1 MRESIKEHHRNT
13 FLKSATGNALKAI
26 ARTLGM
32 AGPPGPSGPSGVTGP
47 VGVTGPSCPVGVT
60 GPVGPTGPAGNIDFD
75 KLAQTILADPDFD
88 PSDFLYEAF
97 KKLIMDRLYTR
108 GVYDLDD
115 SFEIKDPDELDK
127 EIIKRLRRCAGIR

>member
-1 MRESIKEHHRNT
+1 MRKSIKEHHRNT

-32 AGPPGPSGPSGVTGP
+32 TGPPGPSGPSGVTGP

-60 GPVGPTGPAGNIDFD
+60 GPVGPTGPAENIDFD

-88 PSDFLYEAF
+88 PSNYLYEAF
-97 KKLIMDRLYTR
+97 KGLIRDRLYSR
-108 GVYDLDD
+108 GIYSRRKFDI
-115 SFEIKDPDELDK
+115 EDPDELDK
-127 EIIKRLRRCAGIR
+127 EIIKRLRRCAGIW